1 MKQTE
6 AELTSAI
13 RLLLKTVGIF
23 SWKQWQGP
31 MSQPR
36 GVSDII
42 GCWNGRFLAIEVKT
56 PGGRVSPDQ
65 EKFLE
70 AVRRHGGIA
79 FVARSIDDVIEGLG
93 IQNRFL
99 FANKE
104 KREARG

>member
-13 RLLLKTVGIF
+13 RALLKTVGVF
-23 SWKQWQGP
+23 AWKQWQGP

-42 GCWNGRFLAIEVKT
+42 GLYKGRFIAIEIKT
-56 PGGRVSPDQ
+56 AGGRVTPEQDR
-65 EKFLE
+65 FLE
-70 AVRRHGGIA
+70 AVRRHGGVA

-93 IQNRFL
+93 IQDRFL
-99 FANKE
+99 FGE